1 MNENLKKI
9 HEYLIEMGL
18 EEKEL
23 LYMDQHSVKLAM
35 EICEYAHRNQKREN
49 GEDYANHPARILQSY
64 RDLVGIIEGD
74 PFCIDV
80 DLLYHYNVPFD
91 GVQEVCLLHDVI
103 EDTEFTLEDVRNI
116 YVDCGFESFFDM
128 YINSALQYITHDKS
142 MEYEPY
148 IEICLKNPISAL
160 VKMLD
165 LQDNLRII
173 DLVELNH
180 KNYDRSM
187 RYVTYLYWIDSKYH
201 FLENI
206 QKYREDLATPKEE
219 EEN

>member
-1 MNENLKKI
+1 MITIEEALRI
-9 HEYLIEMGL
+9 ALEAHEGQKDLDGNPVILHPMT
-18 EEKEL
+18 
-23 LYMDQHSVKLAM
+23 VALAG
-35 EICEYAHRNQKREN
+35 RNR
-49 GEDYANHPARILQSY
+49 
-64 RDLVGIIEGD
+64 
-74 PFCIDV
+74 
-80 DLLYHYNVPFD
+80 
-91 GVQEVCLLHDVI
+91 QEQIAGLLHDVV

-116 YVDCGFESFFDM
+116 YVDCGFESFFDI
-128 YINSALQYITHDKS
+128 YINNALQCITHDKS
-142 MEYEPY
+142 IEYEPY

-180 KNYDRSM
+180 ENYDRSM
-187 RYVTYLYWIDSKYH
+187 RYVTYLYWINSKYH

-219 EEN
+219 EN